1 MNKKRPR
8 GKMNME
14 NAPMHPQAE
23 LQDLSP
29 RLANLRGKSDG
40 QQVPDGYFDQLEAAV
55 FQKIE
60 DQGYAPVG
68 VSSQGDRP
76 TRSGFRILR
85 NPRLGI
91 AAAAMVS
98 LAIAAIWFFRMQPTD
113 PAVPEN
119 YRELAAALSPED
131 AATYIAGNIHEFET
145 AALEN
150 YAAAESS
157 AAETAAEPLAKQPLP
172 AEALPAAQLELI
184 LQDLSEEELE
194 IIL

>member
-1 MNKKRPR
+1 
-8 GKMNME
+8 MNME
-14 NAPMHPQAE
+14 NASNHPQAE
-23 LQDLSP
+23 LQELSP
-29 RLANLRGKSDG
+29 RLANLCGKTDG

-60 DQGYAPVG
+60 DQGYAPAG
-68 VSSQGDRP
+68 ASSQGDRP
-76 TRSGFRILR
+76 TRAGFRILR

-113 PAVPEN
+113 TAIPEN

-131 AATYIAGNIHEFET
+131 AATYITGNIHEFET

-150 YAAAESS
+150 YAAAEPS
-157 AAETAAEPLAKQPLP
+157 AAETTSEPVAKRPQP
-172 AEALPAAQLELI
+172 AEEIPAAQLELI

-194 IIL
+194 SIL

>member
-1 MNKKRPR
+1 MEKESPR
-8 GKMNME
+8 L
-14 NAPMHPQAE
+14 QTE
-23 LQDLSP
+23 LQIRSP
-29 RLANLRGKSDG
+29 RLAGLQGNAAG
-40 QQVPDGYFDQLEAAV
+40 QQIPDDYFDQLEARV

-60 DQGYAPVG
+60 EQGHAPATAT
-68 VSSQGDRP
+68 SQGDRP
-76 TRSGFRILR
+76 TRTGFRILR
-85 NPRLGI
+85 SPRLAV
-91 AAAAMVS
+91 AAAAVLS
-98 LAIAAIWFFRMQPTD
+98 LAIAATWFFGAQPAAD

-150 YAAAESS
+150 YAAASS
-157 AAETAAEPLAKQPLP
+157 AAETATEPRAKQPLP

-194 IIL
+194 SIL

>member
-1 MNKKRPR
+1 
-8 GKMNME
+8 MNME
-14 NAPMHPQAE
+14 NASMHPQAE
-23 LQDLSP
+23 LQNLSP
-29 RLANLRGKSDG
+29 LLAGLRGKTDG

-60 DQGYAPVG
+60 DQGYAPAAA
-68 VSSQGDRP
+68 SSQGDRP

-91 AAAAMVS
+91 AAAAMLS
-98 LAIAAIWFFRMQPTD
+98 LAIAAIWFFRLQPTD
-113 PAVPEN
+113 PAIPEN

-131 AATYIAGNIHEFET
+131 AATYIAGNIHEFEA

-150 YAAAESS
+150 YAAAASS
-157 AAETAAEPLAKQPLP
+157 AAETTAEPPAKRTLP
-172 AEALPAAQLELI
+172 AEELPEAQLELI

-194 IIL
+194 SIL